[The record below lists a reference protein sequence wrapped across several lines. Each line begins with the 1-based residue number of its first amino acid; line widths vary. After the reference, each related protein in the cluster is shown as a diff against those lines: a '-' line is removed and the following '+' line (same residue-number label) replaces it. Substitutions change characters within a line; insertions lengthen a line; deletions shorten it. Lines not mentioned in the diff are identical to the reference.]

1 MRKITILLLSMLM
14 IVNFAYA
21 GGLVTN
27 TNQSAA
33 WSRMLVRDAS
43 TSIDAVYF
51 NPAGL
56 TKLADGFYISLSS
69 QTIIQT
75 QKLGITHQSFGLNN
89 FNYTGNI
96 SAPVFPDLYI
106 AYKTGKW
113 AFSAGFNVIGG
124 GGGAEF
130 KTGVPMAELPIANT
144 AYQLGSLGV
153 SGYSMDAYLKGTSM
167 YFGIQAG
174 ISYAITPNVSV
185 YVGGRYNIAQNT
197 YKGYLKN
204 IEFNTTSGKVPAS
217 TFMNGVGD
225 QATAGSQQASAGA
238 TSATAAATSL
248 APIISGGAGGYTLA
262 QLEGAGYITATQQA
276 QLEAGLLA
284 TGLTQA
290 QVDALTASQAQ
301 GAFTNFAAYLTNY
314 SAELLKQAAQ
324 MYAGAKLMADQ
335 NLDVKQKGTGFTP
348 IIGANFS
355 FLKDNLDI
363 GIKYEFKTK
372 MDLTNTVPT
381 DSKTSFQE
389 GFLMGFDNS
398 GNPEYLYANGAKT
411 NADIPSFLS
420 VGVKVNPC
428 KLISLQ
434 VGYHLYGDRGTDWTD
449 VSNNIGHD
457 YYELGLG
464 AEFHVSQKVLLS
476 AGYLHSQ
483 SGVNQGYQSDLNY
496 SLSANTVGLG
506 GAYKISDKVTL
517 QLGGYVVSYV
527 PETYN
532 MKGSG
537 YTYEETFKK
546 STWAVSAGLD
556 FSLGKKHKK

>member
-1 MRKITILLLSMLM
+1 MRKITISLLSMLM
-14 IVNFAYA
+14 MVNFAYA

-56 TKLADGFYISLSS
+56 TKLADGFYISLSN
-69 QTIIQT
+69 QTIMQT
-75 QKLGITHQSFGLNN
+75 QKLGITHQSFGLNR
-89 FNYTGNI
+89 FNYTGNVK
-96 SAPVFPDLYI
+96 APIFPDIYL

-113 AFSAGFNVIGG
+113 AFSVGFNAIGG

-130 KTGVPMAELPIANT
+130 NSGVPIAELPIANA

-153 SGYSMDAYLKGTSM
+153 TGYSLDSYLKGTSM
-167 YFGIQAG
+167 YLGFQAG
-174 ISYAITPNVSV
+174 ISYAITPNVSI

-204 IEFNTTSGKVPAS
+204 VNFITASGTVPAP

-225 QATAGSQQASAGA
+225 QATAGAQQASAGA

-248 APIISGGAGGYTLA
+248 APVIAGGGGGYTLA
-262 QLEGAGYITATQQA
+262 QLEGAGYINATELA

-290 QVDALTASQAQ
+290 QVDAMTASQVQ

-314 SAELLKQAAQ
+314 SAELLQQAAQ
-324 MYAGAKLMADQ
+324 MYAGAKLMANQ
-335 NLDVKQKGTGFTP
+335 NLDVKQKGTGITP

-355 FLKDNLDI
+355 FLKNNLDI

-372 MDLTNTVPT
+372 MDLTNTTAT
-381 DSKTSFQE
+381 DPNTHLQE
-389 GFLMGFDNS
+389 GFLMNYTSTGSPVYMFPD
-398 GNPEYLYANGAKT
+398 GAKT

-434 VGYHLYGDRGTDWTD
+434 VGYHVYGDRGTDWTD
-449 VSNNIGHD
+449 VNNTVGHD
-457 YYELGLG
+457 YYELGMG

-483 SGVNQGYQSDLNY
+483 SGVNQSYQSDISY

-506 GAYKISDKVTL
+506 GAYKISDKITL
-517 QLGGYVVSYV
+517 NLGGYLVSYI
-527 PETYN
+527 PQTYT
-532 MKGSG
+532 MQGSG
-537 YTYEETFKK
+537 YTYQETFKK